1 MCLIGEHGG
10 VGLKKKERKKRKKK
24 EEKRKK
30 EKTSKKK
37 KTIGCGVGLK
47 KIKKGRSWWSCLKKK
62 ERKREKERRKKGS
75 YKFDF
80 FYHFVTVTDIL

>member
-1 MCLIGEHGG
+1 MFVCLIGEHGG
-10 VGLKKKERKKRKKK
+10 VGLKKKERR
-24 EEKRKK
+24 K
-30 EKTSKKK
+30 EKERKNQQKK

-47 KIKKGRSWWSCLKKK
+47 KIKKGRSWWSCLKKQ